1 MRTKNVYGFGVC
13 LPISVVDIMDADRGD
28 IPRSKYLLRILEHY
42 DKINKP
48 LSFQVER
55 PVKTEA
61 IMPTPMKESTD
72 NGTE

>member
-1 MRTKNVYGFGVC
+1 
-13 LPISVVDIMDADRGD
+13 MDADRGD